1 MIKYIKYIY
10 IFKFKKKILK
20 LVWIIVAKL
29 YLQNNSKNVIEII
42 KKNRKHLAKQVD
54 LISLDEYSKNNYGIP
69 KKNYHL
75 INKPINSNLINIDLI
90 VYILKNMNLTK
101 INYLEIGASV
111 LKTFMTINNSVSN
124 INQTAYD
131 INPLM
136 KKYDKNFEDNSLIYF
151 QGDVLNS
158 VDTSE
163 FNKIN
168 TYMFDFVF
176 SDALHAK
183 TAVEK
188 EFESII
194 KNNLNDNFIIYYDDL
209 KLGGKNNTVE
219 EAVKIIYKKLNSENN
234 NTSLYTFWI
243 YGWLGQYEDM
253 HKNAIITNIDIE
265 SILEK
270 ENIRLP
276 FFKKIKNHN

>member
-20 LVWIIVAKL
+20 LVWIIVAKF

-75 INKPINSNLINIDLI
+75 INKPINNNLINIDLI

-136 KKYDKNFEDNSLIYF
+136 KKYDKNSHGL
-151 QGDVLNS
+151 
-158 VDTSE
+158 
-163 FNKIN
+163 
-168 TYMFDFVF
+168 
-176 SDALHAK
+176 
-183 TAVEK
+183 
-188 EFESII
+188 
-194 KNNLNDNFIIYYDDL
+194 
-209 KLGGKNNTVE
+209 
-219 EAVKIIYKKLNSENN
+219 
-234 NTSLYTFWI
+234 
-243 YGWLGQYEDM
+243 
-253 HKNAIITNIDIE
+253 
-265 SILEK
+265 
-270 ENIRLP
+270 
-276 FFKKIKNHN
+276 